1 MSPFFFLEF
10 FQWNFSIGSFPL
22 FHSTPLGVVEWNMER
37 AGAEPTERGGQ

>member
-1 MSPFFFLEF
+1 MPFNVLEF

-37 AGAEPTERGGQ
+37 AGAEPVDGVGR